1 MVYSPQI
8 VTAEAVRDFF
18 NPRLSENEYPD
29 QQLIAKIKA
38 VEYHVNSKYGV
49 SLTSAS
55 AADVEAVK
63 MLISARIGSEPK
75 VVQRRM
81 NLTRE
86 SWVTEKQASEG
97 HDPYSISQ
105 GWEKDAIDMLRRNL
119 PNVRGFKMVNK
130 SG

>member
-1 MVYSPQI
+1 MYTPQI
-8 VTAEAVRDFF
+8 VTAEDVRDFF
-18 NPRLSENEYPD
+18 NPRLSEAEYPE

-38 VEYHVNSKYGV
+38 VEYHVNSKYNV
-49 SLTSAS
+49 SLTTATT
-55 AADVEAVK
+55 AEAEAVK
-63 MLISARIGSEPK
+63 MLIAARIGSEPK
-75 VVQRRM
+75 VVQRRV

-105 GWEKDAIDMLRRNL
+105 GWEKDAIDILRGNL
-119 PNVRGFKMVNK
+119 PNLRGLRIVNK